1 MKNLELKAKCGC
13 LDSVRQQLVDLKA
26 EYRGTEEQIDTYF
39 NAPKGRL
46 KLREINGDNAYLV
59 YYERPNS
66 AESRY
71 STYQMWDI
79 HSPAAFK
86 EILSTALGVNVT
98 VEKHR
103 ELWLFGD
110 TRIHL
115 DQVINLGEFVE
126 LETVI
131 HNQSEREAWAEHQL
145 VKDAL
150 GILEGDLIAE
160 SYSDLLYGK
169 WERS

>member
-13 LDSVRQQLVDLKA
+13 LDSVRRQLIDLNA
-26 EYRGTEEQIDTYF
+26 EYRETVEQNDTYF
-39 NAPKGRL
+39 NVPKGRL
-46 KLREINGDNAYLV
+46 KLREINGGEAHLV
-59 YYERPNS
+59 YYERLNS
-66 AESRY
+66 AASRY

-79 HSPAAFK
+79 PSQAGFM
-86 EILSTALGVNVT
+86 EILMTVLGVKVI
-98 VEKHR
+98 VEKQR

-115 DQVINLGEFVE
+115 DRVINLGEFVE

-131 HNQSEREAWAEHQL
+131 RNQTKWEAWAEHQL
-145 VKDAL
+145 VRDAI

-160 SYSDLLYGK
+160 SYSDLL
-169 WERS
+169 